1 MGVRLANT
9 AAASPP
15 GSKRSFPGPCCTHSF
30 FSPRHTTR
38 TRGPPPPPCPR
49 EDCNASRVGRY
60 SAPMR
65 ILLTNDDGI
74 DSPGLNALRQIASE
88 LSHDVWVVA
97 PETNQSGASH
107 SLTLH
112 EPLRLRQIDE
122 RAFAVRGTPTDSVI
136 MGVRHILKDKTP
148 DLVLSGVNSGAN
160 MAEDVTY
167 SGTIAG
173 AFEGTIL
180 GIRSMA
186 LSQAYGTEGRKAIK
200 WHTALAYAP
209 ALIRKLLA
217 VEWAPSSVMNINFP
231 DREPNEVVATVVTT
245 QGKRDPGLLQIEERR
260 DTWGNPYYWLAFE
273 RRRSTTEQGTDLWAV
288 YSGHISVTPLFLNLT
303 HSSMRETLVRALA

>member
-1 MGVRLANT
+1 MTRQS
-9 AAASPP
+9 SPE
-15 GSKRSFPGPCCTHSF
+15 GSERSFSGLLLIR
-30 FSPRHTTR
+30 SPLEPMARNGTATR
-38 TRGPPPPPCPR
+38 ATRSRRWGR
-49 EDCNASRVGRY
+49 EDCNGGKVGRY

-74 DSPGLNALRQIASE
+74 DSPGLRALHQIASE
-88 LSHDVWVVA
+88 LSQDVWVVA

-136 MGVRHILKDKTP
+136 MGVRHILKDQMP
-148 DLVLSGVNSGAN
+148 NLVLSGVNSGAN

-186 LSQAYGTEGRKAIK
+186 LSQAYGIEGRKAIK
-200 WHTALAYAP
+200 WHTVLAHAP

-231 DREPNEVVATVVTT
+231 DREPDDVVATVVTT

-273 RRRSTTEQGTDLWAV
+273 RRRSATQEGTDLWAV
-288 YSGHISVTPLFLNLT
+288 YSGRISVTPLFLNLT
-303 HSSMRETLVRALA
+303 HISMRESLARALG